1 MQILLQQLVNGL
13 TIGSGYALVA
23 VGFTLIFGVLRVV
36 YLAHSAVLVVGAYLG
51 LFALEWTQ
59 SIPAALLLG
68 IFGSLLAGLLVE
80 RIALRPVAGQNHLIS
95 LVTTVS
101 IATVIQETLRLSV
114 HQGQPISYPAGA
126 AATLL
131 RFHIGGMDLHLTV
144 GQLAVMVVTLVLVVA
159 LTVLVQKSWM
169 GRSIRA
175 VADNHSI
182 AAMLGVRVNAVSAQT
197 VAIASA
203 LAGAAGVLLGLT
215 LPAIDPY
222 VGEHLQFKALAV
234 VLFGGLGSVPGAVL
248 GGLLLGLVEAL
259 AAGYLETSYRD
270 LFAFAAMVL
279 ILSFR
284 PAGLLGRRPVERV

>member
-13 TIGSGYALVA
+13 TIGAGYALVA

-51 LFALEWTQ
+51 LFALEWSG
-59 SIPAALLLG
+59 SIPLALVLGTVGAALL
-68 IFGSLLAGLLVE
+68 GLVVE
-80 RIALRPVAGQNHLIS
+80 RVALRPVAGQNHLIT
-95 LVTTVS
+95 LVTTIS
-101 IATVIQETLRLSV
+101 IATVIQESLRLSI
-114 HQGQPISYPAGA
+114 HQGQPISYPSGM

-131 RFHIGGMDLHLTV
+131 RFHLGGIELHLTV
-144 GQLAVMVVTLVLVVA
+144 GQLAVMLVTLVLVVA
-159 LTVLVQKSWM
+159 LTVLVQRTWM

-175 VADNHSI
+175 VADNPTI
-182 AAMLGVRVNAVSAQT
+182 AAMLGVRVKSVSAQT

-248 GGLLLGLVEAL
+248 GGLLLGLVEAM

-279 ILSFR
+279 ILTFR

>member
-1 MQILLQQLVNGL
+1 
-13 TIGSGYALVA
+13 
-23 VGFTLIFGVLRVV
+23 
-36 YLAHSAVLVVGAYLG
+36 
-51 LFALEWTQ
+51 
-59 SIPAALLLG
+59 
-68 IFGSLLAGLLVE
+68 
-80 RIALRPVAGQNHLIS
+80 
-95 LVTTVS
+95 
-101 IATVIQETLRLSV
+101 
-114 HQGQPISYPAGA
+114 
-126 AATLL
+126 
-131 RFHIGGMDLHLTV
+131 
-144 GQLAVMVVTLVLVVA
+144 
-159 LTVLVQKSWM
+159 
-169 GRSIRA
+169 
-175 VADNHSI
+175 
-182 AAMLGVRVNAVSAQT
+182 MLGVRVNAVSMQT

-279 ILSFR
+279 ILFFR